1 MGLNTSDSK
10 SKKEIRR
17 RLNKELKDDGFGD
30 DIFDFLDQ
38 LDHVMEAPDMNKIK
52 KELSQDEIDS
62 LEKSRKKKAKKNAK
76 VDLKQAEEG
85 GDEEEEEELE
95 GMSEDDGLD
104 EDLSDG
110 IVDAD
115 YLRSYAKDNGLRVMN
130 EEEEEEEEMEE
141 EEEEEEEASANDAD
155 LLESE
160 EGEEE
165 QEEQE
170 EEEEEKEE
178 EEKEEE
184 SEKEENESKPAA
196 SDEPKDVRYE
206 DITDIYGRVKAG
218 HEEDLKRFT
227 AKYVPPHLRNQS
239 STSDDSTQFDQAI
252 IKQIRE
258 IVNKVTDDTFISMC
272 HLLIAAYTKYP
283 KNSVRSNLY
292 TTIIAATKNQFKI
305 IHHYIRLYAGLIA
318 AAQHES
324 DMNVVSFITEN
335 VVNVFEAE
343 CENAINEHDTSVRG
357 SRCTEQ

>member
-76 VDLKQAEEG
+76 VDLKHVEEG

-130 EEEEEEEEMEE
+130 EEGEEEGEEEEEMEE
-141 EEEEEEEASANDAD
+141 EEEESANDAD

-160 EGEEE
+160 E
-165 QEEQE
+165 E

-178 EEKEEE
+178 EEEESEEEEEKEE

-196 SDEPKDVRYE
+196 SDEQKDVRYE

-335 VVNVFEAE
+335 VVNLFEAE